1 MSNSKR
7 VNYIDS
13 KTSEIVKGNSSNS
26 SGGTPISSKINHGLF
41 LTDIAQ
47 AHYFTVSIEG
57 FNMSNFTVPSGVYT
71 NFLPVKNINLSYVS
85 YESMSIPVSIF
96 GDFPLLSKKRVSTIS
111 LVCYDT
117 DDNKLE
123 HELLKW
129 ENECFPKGRFV
140 AYMEDIVRKFT
151 YKGFD
156 VKGKETFTISFYV
169 IPSGSVSVSRDYSN
183 NDAKLINFS
192 VICVGD
198 GSTSATGN
206 GKLM

>member
-1 MSNSKR
+1 MPNSKR

-47 AHYFTVSIEG
+47 AHHFTVSIEG